1 MAKVNDTIAVIGAG
15 LGALPILRKAKEI
28 NIETIAFGGA
38 DSLAKDVADIFVVAD
53 IFDYE
58 FIISECIKH
67 NIKGI
72 IASSEI
78 TTEVAAIIADKL
90 NLPGNDISNGF
101 AARSKFIM
109 RERVSTL
116 DTIRQP
122 KYSLYKE
129 GDTYKFPVVVKS
141 LDSCG
146 KKGISIAYCMDDL
159 LSAVEESKKYSTN
172 GLVLIEEYLK
182 GGQEYSIECLAG
194 NGNYDIIQYTEKES
208 SGPPTFTEI
217 AHHQPANLPI
227 DTKKRIDVA
236 VKDILKIL
244 GINCGMAHLEL
255 KIIDDELYFIEVGAR
270 GGGGH
275 IADTLTVNS
284 TDFDYFAE
292 AINCCLGKY
301 SHKEVHNVAYTG
313 LYYHCKQNEHLKP
326 LFNKAKTANWCICN
340 AVTNDNFPEAY
351 SNIEAYNSGY
361 IIYCSDRK
369 IDLTN
374 Y

>member
-28 NIETIAFGGA
+28 NIETIAFGGV

-146 KKGISIAYCMDDL
+146 KKRNFYC
-159 LSAVEESKKYSTN
+159 
-172 GLVLIEEYLK
+172 
-182 GGQEYSIECLAG
+182 
-194 NGNYDIIQYTEKES
+194 
-208 SGPPTFTEI
+208 
-217 AHHQPANLPI
+217 
-227 DTKKRIDVA
+227 
-236 VKDILKIL
+236 ILY
-244 GINCGMAHLEL
+244 G
-255 KIIDDELYFIEVGAR
+255 
-270 GGGGH
+270 
-275 IADTLTVNS
+275 
-284 TDFDYFAE
+284 
-292 AINCCLGKY
+292 
-301 SHKEVHNVAYTG
+301 
-313 LYYHCKQNEHLKP
+313 
-326 LFNKAKTANWCICN
+326 
-340 AVTNDNFPEAY
+340 
-351 SNIEAYNSGY
+351 
-361 IIYCSDRK
+361 
-369 IDLTN
+369 
-374 Y
+374 